1 MNRLL
6 LFFSTSVIWILKVE
20 LEVLPA
26 ESDAEQVTVV
36 VPIAK
41 VKPEAGEQ
49 VVVSAPSTISEA
61 EAVKVTSAPVEPVA
75 SFVMFAGTV
84 IIGEVVSST
93 VTVNEPL
100 SVLSAESVVEQVT
113 VVVPIAKVE
122 PEAGEQVVANAPST
136 MSEADALKVA
146 VAPDEPVA
154 SFVMLAGTVTTGE
167 VVSRTVMVK
176 ILLPVLPATS
186 VAEQVTVVV
195 PIAKV
200 EPDK

>member
-1 MNRLL
+1 MTVNESLPV
-6 LFFSTSVIWILKVE
+6 LF
-20 LEVLPA
+20 A
-26 ESDAEQVTVV
+26 ESIAEQVTVV
-36 VPIAK
+36 VP
-41 VKPEAGEQ
+41 
-49 VVVSAPSTISEA
+49 T
-61 EAVKVTSAPVEPVA
+61 
-75 SFVMFAGTV
+75 
-84 IIGEVVSST
+84 
-93 VTVNEPL
+93 
-100 SVLSAESVVEQVT
+100 
-113 VVVPIAKVE
+113 AKVE

-146 VAPDEPVA
+146 VAPDELVA